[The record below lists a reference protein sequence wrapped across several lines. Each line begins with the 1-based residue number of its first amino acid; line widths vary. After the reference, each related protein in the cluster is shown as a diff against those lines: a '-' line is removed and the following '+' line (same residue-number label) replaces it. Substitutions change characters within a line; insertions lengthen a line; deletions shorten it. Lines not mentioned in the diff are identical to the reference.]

1 MKKLILLF
9 LFPFFLN
16 AQNLYV
22 ESNFG
27 VANIDGLGVFPGASV
42 LFGKRF
48 EKPESNFLF
57 DMQVGLAFP
66 SIITAKIGG
75 GVFLNKEKKSAVVF
89 GVRPWP
95 FHLYSQINF
104 NQGKRGQWIVSVEA
118 GGVLLDD
125 FLDVDLYEISLESLF
140 QILDIVGILEK
151 NKIKL

>member
-27 VANIDGLGVFPGASV
+27 IANIDGLGVFPGASV
-42 LFGKRF
+42 LFGNRF
-48 EKPESNFLF
+48 EKPESKFLL
-57 DMQVGLAFP
+57 DMEIGVAFP
-66 SIITAKIGG
+66 SIVTAKIGG
-75 GVFLNKEKKSAVVF
+75 GIFVNKEKKSAVVF

-104 NQGKRGQWIVSVEA
+104 NEGKARTMDSFSRGRWSIVR
-118 GGVLLDD
+118 
-125 FLDVDLYEISLESLF
+125 
-140 QILDIVGILEK
+140 
-151 NKIKL
+151 

>member
-104 NQGKRGQWIVSVEA
+104 NEGKRGQWIFSVEA
-118 GGVLLDD
+118 GGAL
-125 FLDVDLYEISLESLF
+125 VDMYEISLESLF
-140 QILDIVGILEK
+140 IANFGYRWNIGK
-151 NKIKL
+151 K

>member
-140 QILDIVGILEK
+140 IANFGYRWNIGK
-151 NKIKL
+151 K

>member
-1 MKKLILLF
+1 MNKLVLLF

-140 QILDIVGILEK
+140 IANFGYRWNIGK
-151 NKIKL
+151 K

>member
-1 MKKLILLF
+1 MNKLVLLF
-9 LFPFFLN
+9 LFPYFLN

-27 VANIDGLGVFPGASV
+27 IANIDYLGVFPGASV

-48 EKPESNFLF
+48 EKSESNLML
-57 DMQVGLAFP
+57 DMEVGLAFP

-75 GVFLNKEKKSAVVF
+75 GIFVNKEKKSALVF

-104 NQGKRGQWIVSVEA
+104 NEGKRGQWIFSVEA
-118 GGVLLDD
+118 GGVFLDD
-125 FLDVDLYEISLESLF
+125 YIDIDLDEISLESLF
-140 QILDIVGILEK
+140 IANFGYRWNIGK
-151 NKIKL
+151 K